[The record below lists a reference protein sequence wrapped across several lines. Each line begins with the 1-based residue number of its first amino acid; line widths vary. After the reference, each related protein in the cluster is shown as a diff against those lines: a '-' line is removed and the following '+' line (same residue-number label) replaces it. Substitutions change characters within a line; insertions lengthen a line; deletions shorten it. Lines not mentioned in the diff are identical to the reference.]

1 MRFLGK
7 QAVRPYTALL
17 FGCRVDAPEACGL
30 YTMSSV
36 GFYQYNRVR
45 SAKLSFVI
53 ILSCYS
59 LLGKL
64 IFASDNLALQMTPKP
79 PISPK
84 FESHSKQDVEQ
95 TRGRLLLYGQLV
107 SFSIYSFLSLIKMLI
122 SFANVRSCL
131 LSISI
136 LSQWSRICCISLS
149 VCFAGSSSLRFSIP
163 RN

>member
-1 MRFLGK
+1 MRFFLGK

-64 IFASDNLALQMTPKP
+64 IFASDNLA
-79 PISPK
+79 
-84 FESHSKQDVEQ
+84 FEECQFEKHCHLLAFGNDAQS
-95 TRGRLLLYGQLV
+95 LLY
-107 SFSIYSFLSLIKMLI
+107 K
-122 SFANVRSCL
+122 L
-131 LSISI
+131 LCEFVG
-136 LSQWSRICCISLS
+136 RIGND
-149 VCFAGSSSLRFSIP
+149 VAIP
-163 RN
+163 R